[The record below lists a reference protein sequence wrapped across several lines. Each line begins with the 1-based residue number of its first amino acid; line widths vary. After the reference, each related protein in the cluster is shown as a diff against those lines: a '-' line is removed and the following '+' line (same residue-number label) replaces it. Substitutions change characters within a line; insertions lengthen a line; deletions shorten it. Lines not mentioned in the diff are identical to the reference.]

1 MFTNKMWYRID
12 KFAKKWVQQNLQL
25 WSDMAA
31 AATVFATLVGVQGDA
46 CRTRVGYDC
55 DELLTIIEEPVW
67 RAKRAT
73 Y

>member
-1 MFTNKMWYRID
+1 
-12 KFAKKWVQQNLQL
+12 
-25 WSDMAA
+25 MAA

-55 DELLTIIEEPVW
+55 DELLTIIEEPAW